1 MIIESQTIA
10 TTSKPSADQ
19 QNISPEVAEETVGKE
34 IGTDSGLYTEQASD
48 YEYFDN
54 WDPELDFVLVS
65 EPKYYTD
72 EIYNHYYV
80 NDFTNDI
87 FY

>member
-10 TTSKPSADQ
+10 TTNEPSADQ
-19 QNISPEVAEETVGKE
+19 QNISPEVAGETVGEK
-34 IGTDSGLYTEQASD
+34 IGTDSGIYTNQASD
-48 YEYFDN
+48 YEYFNN
-54 WDPELDFVLVS
+54 WYPELEFVLVS
-65 EPKYYTD
+65 EPKYYID